1 MKIEN
6 REKFLGILTLVV
18 LALLV
23 GNWLVFE
30 PVIKWWKSC
39 EAGVVEL
46 RRQVNDGKFLIQ
58 HQASIRSRWAQM
70 QTNALPDS
78 TSLAEQQV
86 LKAFDRWSQQSGASI
101 TSITPQWQNDQSD
114 QSDQNDYSTLDCHV
128 EASGDLAT
136 LSRFLYEIENDPM
149 ALKIESLDL
158 SANDDKGRQLI
169 LGLQVS
175 GLALVTQQ
183 P

>member
-6 REKFLGILTLVV
+6 RQQFLIVLV
-18 LALLV
+18 LAALALYATD
-23 GNWLVFE
+23 WLVIE
-30 PVIKWWKSC
+30 PTIKWWKSR
-39 EAGVVEL
+39 EASVVEL
-46 RRQVNDGKFLIQ
+46 RQQVKDGKFLIQ
-58 HQASIRSRWAQM
+58 HEDSIRNRWAQM

-86 LKAFDRWSQQSGASI
+86 LKAFDNWSQQSGASI
-101 TSITPQWQNDQSD
+101 TSITPQWENDQD
-114 QSDQNDYSTLDCHV
+114 DYSTLDCHV

-158 SANDDKGRQLI
+158 SAKDDRGQELT